1 MITNRKM
8 KNIYGTNFKTA
19 YEKGEYDKMIVLLLR
34 YPKLENLLLKEEL
47 KNLVHFYNEYNLRVT
62 KTLVKLA
69 DEVEEK
75 YGLKIFDDS
84 NFSMKDLMKVA
95 PGEIVN

>member
-1 MITNRKM
+1 M
-8 KNIYGTNFKTA
+8 NIRHMYKTNFKTA

-47 KNLVHFYNEYNLRVT
+47 KNLVHFYNEYHLRVT
-62 KTLVKLA
+62 KTLVQLA
-69 DEVEEK
+69 EEVEEK
-75 YGLKIFDDS
+75 YGIKIFDDS
-84 NFSMKDLMKVA
+84 NSMKDLMKIA